1 MTTDERPLLEKI
13 AGTLEEILSELRKGR
28 QRHEELDKA
37 AAAAAAAAEYKIRH
51 PYENV

>member
-1 MTTDERPLLEKI
+1 MNTDERPLLEKI

-28 QRHEELDKA
+28 ERHKELDE
-37 AAAAAAAAEYKIRH
+37 AAAAAEYKLRN